1 VPKIAAVGRRV
12 LLDITLF
19 VSIISVMTETNVQTE
34 LMPGPVERFVL
45 HWGEMGTSWGV
56 NRSVAQIH
64 ALLYLS
70 DAPLTAEDIADRLG
84 MARSNVSTSLREL
97 LSWNLIRRV
106 HAMGDRRDYYEAEA
120 DMFEMVR
127 RIAMGRKAREID
139 PALAV
144 LRSCLADAK
153 ADAAVSPSV
162 RKRLT
167 AMLDFTETVDRS
179 FGEIMR
185 LPAPTLMGLIRMG
198 GAIARFAGRKSNKKP
213 PRAARSA

>member
-1 VPKIAAVGRRV
+1 
-12 LLDITLF
+12 
-19 VSIISVMTETNVQTE
+19 MTEINVQTDT
-34 LMPGPVERFVL
+34 LPGTVERFVL
-45 HWGEMGTSWGV
+45 HWGEMGTAWGV

-70 DAPLTAEDIADRLG
+70 ETPLTAEDIADRLG

-97 LSWNLIRRV
+97 LSWSLIRRV

-120 DMFEMVR
+120 DMFEMVL
-127 RIAMGRKAREID
+127 RIAQGRKAREID

-144 LRSCLADAK
+144 LRSCVAEAK
-153 ADAAVSPSV
+153 ADAAVPASV
-162 RKRLT
+162 RKRLN
-167 AMLDFTETVDRS
+167 AMLDFTETVNRS

-198 GAIARFAGRKSNKKP
+198 GAIARFAGRKSHKKP
-213 PRAARSA
+213 PRSSRST

>member
-1 VPKIAAVGRRV
+1 
-12 LLDITLF
+12 
-19 VSIISVMTETNVQTE
+19 MTETNVQTE
-34 LMPGPVERFVL
+34 ILPGPVERFVL

-70 DAPLTAEDIADRLG
+70 DAPLTAEDIAERLG

-127 RIAMGRKAREID
+127 RIAVGRKAREID

-153 ADAAVSPSV
+153 ADAAVPPSV

-213 PRAARSA
+213 SRAARLA

>member
-1 VPKIAAVGRRV
+1 
-12 LLDITLF
+12 
-19 VSIISVMTETNVQTE
+19 MTEMNVHTE
-34 LMPGPVERFVL
+34 LLPGPVERFVL

-70 DAPLTAEDIADRLG
+70 DASLTAEDIAERLG

-153 ADAAVSPSV
+153 TDAAVSPSV